1 MEKKDF
7 HEEMSPKEKTESMIY
22 GSQKF
27 TMAYNI
33 QQELLKRCNKHHSS
47 EDDLD
52 TDRKHGEKDEQQEP
66 SRYITDK
73 QIMLTKLKVENE
85 GEGQC

>member
-7 HEEMSPKEKTESMIY
+7 LEEMSPKEKTESMIY

-33 QQELLKRCNKHHSS
+33 
-47 EDDLD
+47 
-52 TDRKHGEKDEQQEP
+52 
-66 SRYITDK
+66 
-73 QIMLTKLKVENE
+73 
-85 GEGQC
+85 